1 MTVDINRR
9 EALRRAAI
17 LLGGTIS
24 APTILGVLAGC
35 EREPTKTATATAWKP
50 RTLTAAQ
57 QGMVLAISDA
67 IIPETDT
74 PGARSADIDKF
85 VDAMLTDYYNPEQR
99 TRFLTGLA
107 RVDARA
113 QAANGKSFNELTPAQ
128 QTAIV
133 LELDRLAFTEP
144 KSVADSAK
152 AAGPPASARQA
163 DVATGH
169 GVGANPKEAAM
180 PTPDA
185 ADVGPK
191 SFFRTM
197 KELAVVGYYTS
208 EVGATK
214 ELRITPWGAYHD
226 IPYKP
231 GTPAWSA

>member
-1 MTVDINRR
+1 MTIDISRR

-17 LLGGTIS
+17 VLGGTLS

-35 EREPTKTATATAWKP
+35 EREPTNAKTAWKP
-50 RTLTAAQ
+50 RTLTVAQ
-57 QGMVLAISDA
+57 QGLVLAISDA

-74 PGARSADIDKF
+74 PGARSAEIDKF
-85 VDAMLTDYYNPEQR
+85 VDAMLTDYYAPEDKA
-99 TRFLTGLA
+99 RFLSGLA

-113 QAANGKSFNELTPAQ
+113 RAALGKSFGELTPVQ

-133 LELDRLAFTEP
+133 LELDRLAFTET
-144 KSVADSAK
+144 KAMADSAK
-152 AAGPPASARQA
+152 AAGPPPSAREA

-169 GVGANPKEAAM
+169 GVGANPKEAAA

-191 SFFRTM
+191 SFFRMM
-197 KELAVVGYYTS
+197 KELTVVGYYTS
-208 EVGATK
+208 EAGATK
-214 ELRITPWGAYHD
+214 ELRITPWGQYHD